1 MNNGC
6 YSWHPTMSSSASSS
20 NNSSLVPSPPP
31 EKTIILNPFRK
42 RNRNKNKNNNVN
54 VYPWNPSH
62 NNFPH
67 YHQNGYHSYN
77 GGGQNNGYTNSQRS
91 PLRYNNNGSFSLQPQ
106 QPHYQTSSQ
115 QKDSSNVLPDLKL
128 TRNIHWPGGSM
139 PLSTPLC
146 GFEVKTTDYDLLYN

>member
-42 RNRNKNKNNNVN
+42 RNRNKNKNNNNANN

-62 NNFPH
+62 NGYH
-67 YHQNGYHSYN
+67 YQNGYHSYS
-77 GGGQNNGYTNSQRS
+77 GGHNNGYNSQRS
-91 PLRYNNNGSFSLQPQ
+91 PLRYNNNCSFSLQPQ
-106 QPHYQTSSQ
+106 PSHHQSSSH
-115 QKDSSNVLPDLKL
+115 KPACKM
-128 TRNIHWPGGSM
+128 I
-139 PLSTPLC
+139 
-146 GFEVKTTDYDLLYN
+146 

>member
-1 MNNGC
+1 MIDFGIIFKVSGMNNGC

-115 QKDSSNVLPDLKL
+115 QKPSCKM
-128 TRNIHWPGGSM
+128 I
-139 PLSTPLC
+139 
-146 GFEVKTTDYDLLYN
+146 

>member
-54 VYPWNPSH
+54 VQYPWNPSH
-62 NNFPH
+62 NGYH
-67 YHQNGYHSYN
+67 YQNGYHSYS
-77 GGGQNNGYTNSQRS
+77 GGGQNNGYSSSQRS
-91 PLRYNNNGSFSLQPQ
+91 PLRYNNNCSFSLQPQ
-106 QPHYQTSSQ
+106 PHHPHQSSSQ
-115 QKDSSNVLPDLKL
+115 NKPACKM
-128 TRNIHWPGGSM
+128 I
-139 PLSTPLC
+139 
-146 GFEVKTTDYDLLYN
+146 